1 VAFKLA
7 NVMARVTV
15 AALMLHTT
23 PLTAQ
28 EAEPSRVDSG
38 PPTDHQLESARVIAA
53 RAERLFDAGHF
64 RVALAEYTR
73 AYDALA
79 GHPRQ
84 YFVLYNLAACNER
97 LFQYDV
103 ALGFYEEYLRRAP
116 ETEPDRP
123 QVVAIMS
130 ALRALLGTL
139 VVESNG
145 PTSIWVD
152 DRRLGTAPGRWLLPA
167 GRHVV
172 EARAELRDSQQR
184 EVQVRAGQL
193 LQLRFELERLSAN
206 TGPRPAYFWAATTL
220 TGAALVTG
228 TVFGALALSAREDG
242 RERAE
247 YFLDSQAEADRTRNY
262 ALAADVG
269 FGSAALLGA
278 SAAVLYFITDWSSA
292 APSDAKRSASRGPTR
307 FRLAS
312 SRGSAA
318 ALRVVF

>member
-1 VAFKLA
+1 
-7 NVMARVTV
+7 MALVTT

-28 EAEPSRVDSG
+28 EAEPSRVDSSPPTG
-38 PPTDHQLESARVIAA
+38 PPTDYQLESARVIAA

-64 RVALAEYTR
+64 QVALAEYTR

-130 ALRALLGTL
+130 TLRALLGTL
-139 VVESNG
+139 VVESSG

-152 DRRLGTAPGRWLLPA
+152 DRRLGTAPGRWLVPA

-172 EARAELRDSQQR
+172 EARAELHESQQR
-184 EVQVRAGQL
+184 EVQLGAGQQL
-193 LQLRFELERLSAN
+193 PLRFELARLSAN
-206 TGPRPAYFWAATTL
+206 TGPRPTYFWAATTL

-228 TVFGALALSAREDG
+228 TVFGVLALTAREDG
-242 RERAE
+242 RERAG
-247 YFLDSQAEADRTRNY
+247 YYLDSQAEADRTRNY
-262 ALAADVG
+262 ALAADIG
-269 FGSAALLGA
+269 FGGAALLGA
-278 SAAVLYFITDWSSA
+278 SAAVLYFITDWSSVRRQ
-292 APSDAKRSASRGPTR
+292 DAKRPAARGPTR
-307 FRLAS
+307 FWSAS
-312 SRGSAA
+312 SQGSTA

>member
-1 VAFKLA
+1 LA

-15 AALMLHTT
+15 AALMLPTT

-28 EAEPSRVDSG
+28 EAEPSRVDSS
-38 PPTDHQLESARVIAA
+38 PPTDYQLEGARVIAA

-139 VVESNG
+139 VVESNS

-152 DRRLGTAPGRWLLPA
+152 DRRLGTAPGRWLVPA

-172 EARAELRDSQQR
+172 EARAELRESQQR

-242 RERAE
+242 RERAA
-247 YFLDSQAEADRTRNY
+247 YYLDAQADADRTRNY

-269 FGSAALLGA
+269 FGGAALFGA
-278 SAAVLYFITDWSSA
+278 SAAVLYFITDWSSLSR
-292 APSDAKRSASRGPTR
+292 PDAKRPASRRPTR
-307 FRLAS
+307 FGQAS

>member
-1 VAFKLA
+1 VASRL
-7 NVMARVTV
+7 
-15 AALMLHTT
+15 AALMALVTAAAPMLHTT

-28 EAEPSRVDSG
+28 EAEPSPVDSS
-38 PPTDHQLESARVIAA
+38 PPTDYQLENARVIAA

-103 ALGFYEEYLRRAP
+103 ALQFYEEYLRRAP
-116 ETEPDRP
+116 ETEPDRA

-130 ALRALLGTL
+130 TLRALLGTL
-139 VVESNG
+139 VVDSSS

-152 DRRLGTAPGRWLLPA
+152 DRRLGTAPGRWLVPA

-172 EARAELRDSQQR
+172 EARAELHESQRR
-184 EVQVRAGQL
+184 EIQLGAGQQ

-206 TGPRPAYFWAATTL
+206 TGPRPTYFWAATTL

-228 TVFGALALSAREDG
+228 TVFGVLALSARQDG
-242 RERAE
+242 RERAA
-247 YFLDSQAEADRTRNY
+247 YYLDSQADADRTRNY
-262 ALAADVG
+262 ALAADIG

-278 SAAVLYFITDWSSA
+278 SATVLYFITDWSSA
-292 APSDAKRSASRGPTR
+292 ARPDAKRPASRGPTR
-307 FRLAS
+307 IQLAS
-312 SRGSAA
+312 SGNSAA